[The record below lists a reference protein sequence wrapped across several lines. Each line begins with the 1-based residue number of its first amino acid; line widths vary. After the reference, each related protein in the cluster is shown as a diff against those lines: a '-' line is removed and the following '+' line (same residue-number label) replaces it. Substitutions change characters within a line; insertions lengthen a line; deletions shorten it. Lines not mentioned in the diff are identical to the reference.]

1 MVTRIEGVP
10 RYQRDGKKL
19 PHARKSDAKEDKA
32 RARKVINEIRET
44 SKLIKQAAKLSINA
58 SPKTKANTRK
68 VVSKLTAANN
78 RAAAKLRNRAAAS
91 RNRSAAKSVKVGG
104 PKAFLRKRAAA
115 KKRGKSPSSRK

>member
-1 MVTRIEGVP
+1 MVTRIARVEH
-10 RYQRDGKKL
+10 QRDGKKMSQ
-19 PHARKSDAKEDKA
+19 PSKSDAKEAKA
-32 RARKVINEIRET
+32 RARKVINEIKAT

-78 RAAAKLRNRAAAS
+78 RAAAKLRNRAAAGT
-91 RNRSAAKSVKVGG
+91 NRATAKMVKVGG
-104 PKAFLRKRAAA
+104 PKADLRKRAAA